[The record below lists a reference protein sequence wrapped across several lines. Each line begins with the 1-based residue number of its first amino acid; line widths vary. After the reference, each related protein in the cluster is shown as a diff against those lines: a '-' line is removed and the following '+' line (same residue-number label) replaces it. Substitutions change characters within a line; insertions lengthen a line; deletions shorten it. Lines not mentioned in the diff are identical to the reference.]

1 MANEKV
7 MSKTELLTK
16 LQDGWRDFSAYLKTL
31 TEAQMTTPRDAVG
44 WTIKDHLVHIAI
56 WEDGIS
62 SLLNGQSRNDAMG
75 IDEATANSEGF
86 DTINEV
92 GRQQH
97 KDKPLAEVLSWLQ
110 AAHERMMAQ
119 VQLLTDEDL
128 KRPYRHWD
136 KDSTQESPILGSI
149 IGNSYEHYVEHQAW
163 MDAIAKTPF

>member
-31 TEAQMTTPRDAVG
+31 AEAQM

-75 IDEATANSEGF
+75 IDKELLYSGDYDKMNA
-86 DTINEV
+86 V
-92 GRQQH
+92 MQQRD
-97 KDKPLAEVLSWLQ
+97 KNKPLPEVLSQLQ

-119 VQLLTDEDL
+119 IQLLADDDL
-128 KRPYRHWD
+128 KRSRFDWEPEA
-136 KDSTQESPILGSI
+136 KSEGQI
-149 IGNSYEHYVEHQAW
+149 INLITGNSCDHYEEHKPW
-163 MDAIAKTPF
+163 IDAIAKTPF